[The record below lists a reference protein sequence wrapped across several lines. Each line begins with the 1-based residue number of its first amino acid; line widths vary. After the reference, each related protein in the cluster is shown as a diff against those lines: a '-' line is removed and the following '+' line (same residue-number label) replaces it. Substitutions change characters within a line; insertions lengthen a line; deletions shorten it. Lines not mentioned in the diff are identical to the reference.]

1 MIAVFWWM
9 FPRLKKLLS
18 KDDDTDIQQTLKE
31 IKSQLEA
38 ERREKE
44 RIQAEIQRKDKLSQ
58 EEARKLQ
65 EALRKSK
72 VQKQRPAMSDKD
84 FVNLCEFGNARKVE
98 EAIMN
103 GANVN
108 ARDSYTWNRND
119 SRTALMQAACTGQ
132 TETAEVLL
140 KHGAYVYV
148 NARSNHWKTA
158 LMLTVEKAT
167 QKQQTSYAL
176 TAQNNSFLN
185 SSHFL
190 IV

>member
-119 SRTALMQAACTGQ
+119 GMTALMHAVFCVKTDV
-132 TETAEVLL
+132 AELLL

-158 LMLTVEKAT
+158 LRQAK
-167 QKQQTSYAL
+167 SYGYPE
-176 TAQNNSFLN
+176 TANLLRSYGAK
-185 SSHFL
+185 
-190 IV
+190 